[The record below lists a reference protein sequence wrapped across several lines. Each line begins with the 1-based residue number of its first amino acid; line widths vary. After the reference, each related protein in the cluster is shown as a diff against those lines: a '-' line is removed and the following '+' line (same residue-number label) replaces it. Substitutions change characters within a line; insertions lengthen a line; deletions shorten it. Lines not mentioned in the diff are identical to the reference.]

1 MRVDLVLAAAQK
13 LTLVLEAVVDDKVRI
28 NSSSLQS
35 PLTILADQSL
45 EVVAIDKQILVRRVE
60 RSIARGSTTTPP
72 ARSTRWSRPPTGRRP
87 SRRSDGGR
95 RPRL

>member
-1 MRVDLVLAAAQK
+1 MIPGLILAWQKAPSMRVDRVLPAAQK

-45 EVVAIDKQILVRRVE
+45 EVVAIDKQILVRRVT
-60 RSIARGSTTTPP
+60 RP
-72 ARSTRWSRPPTGRRP
+72 AEWI
-87 SRRSDGGR
+87 D
-95 RPRL
+95 